1 MNLIDIASSL
11 TSGVL
16 QPYKLEVRR
25 AGVLAKELS
34 VVGFEGT
41 EELGQPNRFV
51 IRLTHPLPDLPR
63 ASFLGMPA
71 VFSINPPALPG
82 LPNLGAGRKIQG
94 VITGFHQIDS
104 SKDVTTYQ
112 VILESRLA
120 LLGNVKRCR
129 LFLEQTFPQIIESI
143 LREHGFAGDNSNF
156 SFTLLRQYEKR
167 PIVTQWH
174 ESDLAFIQ
182 RLCRRS
188 GIWFRIDAGEWG
200 EVVHFGDDF
209 THYRRQPAL
218 TAPMSAHAGLESVGA
233 EAVQA
238 LETHT
243 TGISESIVVRDY
255 NRLAA
260 PATIETEINLA
271 RNDKGTYGQ
280 SYSWGTL
287 HLDAEQAEWEGRLR
301 HEAALSAQI
310 VYLGKSNVLGLTP
323 GAVFR
328 MSNKILPDA
337 EYGQL
342 IIKVTHHGA
351 RDTAYHNSYTA
362 IPSGRIYRLPL
373 NEADWPKIAGTV
385 SARIATPNRYPY
397 AYMNQDGDYMVQF
410 DFDRDPRTAG
420 LNSCWMRLAKPF
432 AGSRQTGFHFP
443 LLDGTEVAVGFH
455 DGDPDRPY
463 ISHAMHDSQNSDLIT
478 NQKRWMSRNEI
489 RTQSNNKL
497 RLEDWDGEEHVKLA
511 TEYGKSQLNL
521 GHLVDS
527 KRKKRGEGL
536 EIRTDLHAS
545 VRGGKG
551 LFLSA
556 DAQPKANGQQL
567 DMSEAK
573 IQLDEA
579 LTLMQSLSEAARVA
593 QVHIAEIDKQK
604 QLLESRLDQLQQ
616 AVLLASAPAGMAF
629 TSGQHLQLAAQGN
642 LIASARG
649 NADIGVLKKFT
660 VSAGEAVSLFAQK
673 LGMKLFAG
681 KGKVEIQAQSDD
693 MSLLSNKNMTITSVN
708 GRVTI
713 EAKEELL
720 LKCGGSYFR
729 MSATGIED
737 GTRGDRVVKSAS
749 FRRQGPSSLA
759 ETMNSWKHAPLD
771 EEFTMAW
778 PHDSSPVRNRTFSIV
793 RDDGS
798 VICGA
803 TDGEG
808 RTGLQKMLFTEAV
821 RLRIDPE

>member
-1 MNLIDIASSL
+1 MSVLLRSSIQ
-11 TSGVL
+11 
-16 QPYKLEVRR
+16 QPYYLEVRR

-34 VVGFEGT
+34 VVSFEGI

-63 ASFLGMPA
+63 ASFLGMPG
-71 VFSINPPALPG
+71 VFSISPPALPG
-82 LPNLGAGRKIQG
+82 LPSLGAGRKIQG
-94 VITGFHQIDS
+94 VITGFNQIDS
-104 SKDVTTYQ
+104 SKDVTTYE

-129 LFLEQTFPQIIESI
+129 LFLEQTFPEIVESI
-143 LREHGFAGDNSNF
+143 LREHGFAGDNSHF

-167 PIVTQWH
+167 PIITQWR

-209 THYRRQPAL
+209 SHYRRQPAL

-243 TGISESIVVRDY
+243 TSIPESIIVRDY

-260 PATIETEINLA
+260 PATVETEINLA

-280 SYSWGTL
+280 SYSWGTQ
-287 HLDAEQAEWEGRLR
+287 HLNKEQAEWEGRLR

-310 VYLGKSNVLGLTP
+310 VYLGKSNVLGLAP

-328 MSNKILPDA
+328 MTNKILPDA
-337 EYGQL
+337 KYGQL
-342 IIKVTHHGA
+342 ITKVTHYGA

-362 IPSGRIYRLPL
+362 IPSDRIYRLPL
-373 NEADWPKIAGTV
+373 NEADWPKISGTV

-432 AGSRQTGFHFP
+432 AGSKQTGFHFP
-443 LLDGTEVAVGFH
+443 LLDGTEVAVSFH
-455 DGDPDRPY
+455 DGNPDSPF
-463 ISHAMHDSQNSDLIT
+463 ISHAMHNSHYSDLIT
-478 NQKRWMSRNEI
+478 NQRRWMSRNEI
-489 RTQSNNKL
+489 KTQSNNKL
-497 RLEDWDGEEHVKLA
+497 RLEDWEGEEHVKLA

-527 KRKKRGEGL
+527 KRKMRGEGL

-573 IQLDEA
+573 AQLDAA
-579 LTLMQSLSEAARVA
+579 LILMQSLSEAARVA
-593 QVHIAEIDKQK
+593 QAHIAEVDKQK

-629 TSGQHLQLAAQGN
+629 TSGHHLQLAAQGN
-642 LIASARG
+642 LIASAKG
-649 NADIGVLKKFT
+649 SADIGVLKKFT

-693 MSLLSNKNMTITSVN
+693 MHLLSDKNMTMTSVN

-759 ETMNSWKHAPLD
+759 ETMNSWKHAPFD
-771 EEFTMAW
+771 EEFSLKW
-778 PHDSSPVRNRTFSIV
+778 PYNDEPVRGKEFTLGREGQTFL
-793 RDDGS
+793 R
-798 VICGA
+798 GA
-803 TDGEG
+803 TEAAGN
-808 RTGLQKMLFTEAV
+808 TPLQKSVAVEAV
-821 RLRIDPE
+821 KLFIGKES